1 MDAPEPSE
9 GGGSL
14 ISRIK
19 GILLEKRIDQV
30 LVDLNGIGYE
40 IEIPTPTFER
50 LGQLKDSVTLYTH
63 LIIREDF
70 KQ

>member
-30 LVDLNGIGYE
+30 LIDLNGIGYE
-40 IEIPTPTFER
+40 IKISLRTYSKIKTILHSQMGR
-50 LGQLKDSVTLYTH
+50 
-63 LIIREDF
+63 
-70 KQ
+70 